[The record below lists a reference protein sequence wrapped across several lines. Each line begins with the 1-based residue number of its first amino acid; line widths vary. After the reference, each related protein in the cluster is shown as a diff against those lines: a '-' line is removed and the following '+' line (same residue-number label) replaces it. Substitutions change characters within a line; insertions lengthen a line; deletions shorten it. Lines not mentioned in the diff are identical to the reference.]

1 MSNFTTPLG
10 TDQYSRVMVS
20 AFDEREIV
28 SVPTAGQAFFGDPE
42 AGNSRTLFADGSGVA
57 EIDIIRS
64 AGETLAALIS
74 RGGSGI
80 NTSGQPMGGDEKY
93 TNFARSYPLIYD
105 TAAITAKQINE
116 MRLAGENPY
125 SEMSPESRMRILAMN
140 LHDEIVRR
148 IIRTNE
154 YLAWQSLLT
163 GTMPAIYGTSNT
175 DLIYDFL
182 RKSTHNY
189 TVAVLWT
196 NASAVIL
203 NDMDDAWDLG
213 RQDAFTSLDAMCM
226 GGGAANAFYADS
238 EILSGGDNRRIDL
251 VAYNDSLQLP
261 SRFNKFVNAGMT
273 WIGKAR
279 TPRGHEFYLFTY
291 DDVYK
296 APVTGTVTK
305 YMDDKKVLYFNANT
319 RCDRY
324 FGPSDCMPIDPAR
337 QQWLQWLFGMSPDA
351 AAMPNVK
358 GGQILDPR
366 MFYHDGYPSPDG
378 RSVIIRSQAAP
389 IYATTQTD
397 AFVVQTVTA

>member
-1 MSNFTTPLG
+1 MTNFADPLG

-28 SVPTAGQAFFGDPE
+28 SVPTAGQAFFGDPA
-42 AGNSRTLFADGSGVA
+42 AGNSQTVWSDGQGVV

-64 AGETLAALIS
+64 AGETLAALIN

-80 NTSGQPMGGDEKY
+80 NTSGQPTGVDEKS
-93 TNFARSYPLIYD
+93 TNFARTFPLIYE

-116 MRLAGENPY
+116 MRLAGESPY
-125 SEMSPESRMRILAMN
+125 SGASPESRMRKLAMN
-140 LHDEIVRR
+140 LHMEIMRR
-148 IIRTNE
+148 IVRTNE
-154 YLAWQSLLT
+154 YLAWHSLIN
-163 GTMPAIYGTSNT
+163 GTMPAIYGTTNT

-189 TVAVLWT
+189 TVSVLWD

-213 RQDAFTSLDAMCM
+213 RQDAFVSFDGMVL
-226 GGGAANAFYADS
+226 GGEAANAFYNDS
-238 EILSGGDNRRIDL
+238 EIRVGGDNRRIDL
-251 VAYNDSLQLP
+251 VAYNDQISLP
-261 SRFNKFVNAGMT
+261 ARFNKWVQAGMT

-296 APVTGTVTK
+296 APVTGTITK
-305 YMDDKKVLYFNANT
+305 YMPDKKVLYFYSGA
-319 RCDRY
+319 RFDRY
-324 FGPSDCMPIDPAR
+324 FGPSDTMPIDPGRR
-337 QQWLQWLFGMSPDA
+337 QWMEWMFGMSPDA
-351 AAMPNVK
+351 AQMPNIK

-378 RSVIIRSQAAP
+378 RSAIIRSQAAP

-397 AFVVQTVTA
+397 AIVVQTVLT